1 MTDEFKFNIGD
12 TAVSKILELREQEPG
27 EKDYALFLQIDGVQG
42 NQYTYDLSF
51 LDLDQARPDDK
62 RIEFGKLSVVIAS
75 KDVDNFNGASL
86 DMSDDPDAP
95 GLTMDNPNTPSP
107 AMFGNPDEDMRELT
121 GELAEKVQTV
131 LESQINPAIAS
142 HGGQASLVGVE
153 GQDVYLRLGGGCQGC
168 GMAQVTLT
176 QGIEKAL
183 RDAVPEIGN
192 IIDATDHASGSN
204 PYFESSKK

>member
-12 TAVSKILELREQEPG
+12 TAVAKILELREQEPG

-62 RIEFGKLSVVIAS
+62 RIEFGELSVVIAS

-95 GLTMDNPNTPSP
+95 GLTMDNPNTQVQQC
-107 AMFGNPDEDMRELT
+107 
-121 GELAEKVQTV
+121 LAT
-131 LESQINPAIAS
+131 
-142 HGGQASLVGVE
+142 
-153 GQDVYLRLGGGCQGC
+153 LRTCLNL
-168 GMAQVTLT
+168 QV
-176 QGIEKAL
+176 
-183 RDAVPEIGN
+183 N
-192 IIDATDHASGSN
+192 
-204 PYFESSKK
+204 

>member
-12 TAVSKILELREQEPG
+12 TAVAKILELREQEPG

-62 RIEFGKLSVVIAS
+62 RIEFGELSVVIAS

-107 AMFGNPDEDMRELT
+107 AMFGNPEDMPELT
-121 GELAEKVQTV
+121 GELAENCLLYT
-131 LESQINPAIAS
+131 SPS
-142 HGGQASLVGVE
+142 P
-153 GQDVYLRLGGGCQGC
+153 
-168 GMAQVTLT
+168 
-176 QGIEKAL
+176 
-183 RDAVPEIGN
+183 RDRTRSRMP
-192 IIDATDHASGSN
+192 
-204 PYFESSKK
+204 SSA

>member
-12 TAVSKILELREQEPG
+12 TAVDKILELREQEPG
-27 EKDYALFLQIDGVQG
+27 DKDYALFLQIDGVQG

-62 RIEFGKLSVVIAS
+62 RIEFGGLSVVIAS

-86 DMSDDPDAP
+86 DMSDDPSAP

-107 AMFGNPDEDMRELT
+107 AMFGNPEEMPELT
-121 GELAEKVQTV
+121 GELAEKVQIV

-153 GQDVYLRLGGGCQGC
+153 GQDIYLRLGGGCQGC